1 MLILIE
7 SWEMSRRGVSK
18 GNCPRGFRAEVGGV
32 LRECQFQVFS
42 NIDIAVSIRK
52 KNSLFSHSFPRQKGS
67 RLENR
72 RRTSFEHQ
80 SEEHALMETEEGS
93 DS

>member
-52 KNSLFSHSFPRQKGS
+52 KIPFFHTHFLGKRGQDLKTG
-67 RLENR
+67 
-72 RRTSFEHQ
+72 
-80 SEEHALMETEEGS
+80 EEPVLDISQRSMH
-93 DS
+93 